1 MDASDR
7 AAAATVP
14 VVFVSQEPASRV
26 DDEALPGGPGTAQDV
41 APHVVSALHSPSP
54 SVFSASAQE
63 IVKGLLVH
71 GEEGG
76 ESNKLRA
83 EEEADGAER
92 LELMRTT
99 CCEAVCLA
107 EPVRY
112 VSEHDML
119 FWDAPMRVRAGA
131 GAGAELVQAQ
141 AAGEEDAVTDAA
153 ERLQLLRRLRLAHEV
168 LDRNGVHSPT
178 DATTPTTTTHV
189 VTSLSACIQPSGR
202 HAGADAGGHLSQR
215 SLTNLAAS
223 LVTSLVEPVQ
233 YVSEHD
239 MLGAGGIGSMP
250 SIEPA

>member
-7 AAAATVP
+7 AAAASVP
-14 VVFVSQEPASRV
+14 IMGVSQEPPARV
-26 DDEALPGGPGTAQDV
+26 DDVALPGGSGTTQNV
-41 APHVVSALHSPSP
+41 APHVVSTLDSPSP

-71 GEEGG
+71 GEEGA
-76 ESNKLRA
+76 ESIKPLA
-83 EEEADGAER
+83 EAEADGAER
-92 LELMRTT
+92 LQLMRAT
-99 CCEAVCLA
+99 CREAVGPA
-107 EPVRY
+107 EPVQY

-119 FWDAPMRVRAGA
+119 LIG
-131 GAGAELVQAQ
+131 QAQ

-168 LDRNGVHSPT
+168 LDRNGVRSPT
-178 DATTPTTTTHV
+178 DATAPSTATPDV
-189 VTSLSACIQPSGR
+189 ATSLSACMQPTER
-202 HAGADAGGHLSQR
+202 HVGADAGRHRSER

>member
-1 MDASDR
+1 MPI
-7 AAAATVP
+7 VG
-14 VVFVSQEPASRV
+14 VSQEPPARV
-26 DDEALPGGPGTAQDV
+26 DDVALPGGSGTTQNV
-41 APHVVSALHSPSP
+41 APHVVSTLDSPSP

-71 GEEGG
+71 GEEGA
-76 ESNKLRA
+76 ESIKPLA

-92 LELMRTT
+92 LQLMRAT
-99 CCEAVCLA
+99 CREAVGPA
-107 EPVRY
+107 EPVQY

-119 FWDAPMRVRAGA
+119 FIG
-131 GAGAELVQAQ
+131 QAQ

>member
-119 FWDAPMRVRAGA
+119 FIG
-131 GAGAELVQAQ
+131 QAQ

-153 ERLQLLRRLRLAHEV
+153 ERLQLPR
-168 LDRNGVHSPT
+168 GCFFGPF
-178 DATTPTTTTHV
+178 TT
-189 VTSLSACIQPSGR
+189 
-202 HAGADAGGHLSQR
+202 
-215 SLTNLAAS
+215 
-223 LVTSLVEPVQ
+223 
-233 YVSEHD
+233 
-239 MLGAGGIGSMP
+239 
-250 SIEPA
+250 